1 MTIRPTFRRV
11 VLTLPD
17 TTIKPSTVPLTP
29 PALEDRLSPGD
40 CDSAL
45 RQGLVP
51 VPVQHGHIAPIFPK
65 HHHLAR
71 LEAEYRVH
79 LRHAISKGLW
89 TPDAPVNEQL
99 LWGYQQR
106 LAEYEAKDELEA
118 LSNAYRTAAKVADDL
133 RLKLQA
139 DGRLFEGI
147 ALPVAIEA
155 NLKECDAH
163 FQTLQAARDA
173 GTMTASSA
181 LQSLAWQ
188 DWLSWLF
195 EKRAWEILAPVEGG
209 TQERYRLDRVS
220 MGDLERMAGVF
231 RTVADLA
238 EWVRT
243 TGTNAVMQRPPR
255 GGHPIDYPMK
265 WLILEARRQGI
276 DVAALGKLIYE
287 RRNDLANFRGL
298 SKATLTKR
306 INEAWRRVP
315 QSDPSLQTP
324 TVAHNL

>member
-1 MTIRPTFRRV
+1 MTIRPTLRRV

-17 TTIKPSTVPLTP
+17 TTIQPSTISLTP
-29 PALEDRLSPGD
+29 PAPEDRLSPGD

-51 VPVQHGHIAPIFPK
+51 VPVQHGHLAPIFPN

-79 LRHAISKGLW
+79 LRHAVSKGLW
-89 TPDAPVNEQL
+89 TPDAPVNDQL

-106 LAEYEAKDELEA
+106 WAEYDAKGELDT
-118 LSNAYRTAAKVADDL
+118 LSKAYRTAAKVADDL
-133 RLKLQA
+133 RFKLQA

-147 ALPVAIEA
+147 PLPVAIEA
-155 NLKECDAH
+155 NREDCDAH
-163 FQTLQAARDA
+163 FQTVRAARDA
-173 GTMTASSA
+173 GTSFASSA
-181 LQSLAWQ
+181 LQALAWQ
-188 DWLSWLF
+188 DWLGWLF
-195 EKRAWEILAPVEGG
+195 EKRAWEIIAPMRGG
-209 TQERYRLDRVS
+209 TQELYRLDRVS
-220 MGDLERMAGVF
+220 VGDLERMAGVF
-231 RTVADLA
+231 RRVADLA
-238 EWVRT
+238 AWVLT
-243 TGTNAVMQRPPR
+243 TGTNAVMQRPTR

-265 WLILEARRQGI
+265 WLILEARRQGM
-276 DVAALGKLIYE
+276 DATALGKLIYE
-287 RRNDLANFRGL
+287 HRNDLANFRGL

-306 INEAWRRVP
+306 IKEAWRRVP